1 MNNLETTK
9 MQTPI
14 EIALGV
20 DEDGM
25 TTARKLYA
33 FLELAQGQ
41 FSRWAKSNIVDNE
54 FATENEDY
62 WGFDINVEGNK
73 TQDYKLT
80 AHFAKKLSMKGNGA
94 KAEEARDYFTTLEER
109 VKQKVIDLNQLSP
122 ELQMFQKIF
131 NSVAEQQLEQK
142 RQAEQLNHVEQRVE
156 SIREV
161 VALDTTSWRDDTGNI
176 LRKISMELGG
186 GQAYSQVRAESYELL
201 SKRMGVNLKQRLTNK
216 RRRMADEGI
225 CKSTRDKLSYVD
237 IIAEDK
243 KLIEGYT
250 AIVKEMAIRYGVGKD
265 QQEVFMDRQ
274 NIALRKTLDQIG
286 VKHSLKGYG
295 YIISAVEKCLENRS
309 KLINVIKGFY
319 TEIAEENGDTV
330 WRVERSIRHAIEVTW
345 TNGNTNAINKI
356 FGYTVSVEKGKPTNS
371 EFIALITDFVSLYG
385 DEIANGS
392 YKW

>member
-20 DEDGM
+20 DENGM

-33 FLELAQGQ
+33 FLELNP
-41 FSRWAKSNIVDNE
+41 SNYSKWCKTNITGNE
-54 FATENEDY
+54 FAIENEDY
-62 WGFDINVEGNK
+62 FHSSSSTSERGRGNFAE
-73 TQDYKLT
+73 DYKLT
-80 AHFAKKLSMKGNGA
+80 AHFAKKLSMKGNGE

-161 VALDTTSWRDDTGNI
+161 VALNTTSWRDDTGNI

-243 KLIEGYT
+243 KLVEGYT
-250 AIVKEMAIRYGVGKD
+250 AIVKEMAIRYGIGK
-265 QQEVFMDRQ
+265 E
-274 NIALRKTLDQIG
+274 
-286 VKHSLKGYG
+286 
-295 YIISAVEKCLENRS
+295 
-309 KLINVIKGFY
+309 
-319 TEIAEENGDTV
+319 
-330 WRVERSIRHAIEVTW
+330 
-345 TNGNTNAINKI
+345 
-356 FGYTVSVEKGKPTNS
+356 
-371 EFIALITDFVSLYG
+371 
-385 DEIANGS
+385 
-392 YKW
+392 

>member
-1 MNNLETTK
+1 LYQQSKIETTSIFQLSSGSWIFYCKNPERRRMNDLETTK

-14 EIALGV
+14 EIALGI
-20 DEDGM
+20 DENGM
-25 TTARKLYA
+25 TTAKKLYE
-33 FLELAQGQ
+33 FLEMDSRNY
-41 FSRWAKSNIVDNE
+41 SRWCKSNITENE
-54 FATENEDY
+54 FAEENVDY
-62 WGFDINVEGNK
+62 WAFVINEEWGGQA
-73 TQDYKLT
+73 TTDYKLT

-265 QQEVFMDRQ
+265 
-274 NIALRKTLDQIG
+274 
-286 VKHSLKGYG
+286 
-295 YIISAVEKCLENRS
+295 
-309 KLINVIKGFY
+309 
-319 TEIAEENGDTV
+319 
-330 WRVERSIRHAIEVTW
+330 
-345 TNGNTNAINKI
+345 
-356 FGYTVSVEKGKPTNS
+356 
-371 EFIALITDFVSLYG
+371 
-385 DEIANGS
+385 
-392 YKW
+392 

>member
-1 MNNLETTK
+1 

-14 EIALGV
+14 EIALGI
-20 DEDGM
+20 DENGM
-25 TTARKLYA
+25 TTAKKLYE
-33 FLELAQGQ
+33 FLELDSRNY
-41 FSRWAKSNIVDNE
+41 SRWCKNNITENE
-54 FATENEDY
+54 FAEENVDY
-62 WGFDINVEGNK
+62 WSFVIDEERNFNPNP
-73 TQDYKLT
+73 TTDYKLT

-265 QQEVFMDRQ
+265 
-274 NIALRKTLDQIG
+274 
-286 VKHSLKGYG
+286 
-295 YIISAVEKCLENRS
+295 
-309 KLINVIKGFY
+309 
-319 TEIAEENGDTV
+319 
-330 WRVERSIRHAIEVTW
+330 
-345 TNGNTNAINKI
+345 
-356 FGYTVSVEKGKPTNS
+356 
-371 EFIALITDFVSLYG
+371 
-385 DEIANGS
+385 
-392 YKW
+392 